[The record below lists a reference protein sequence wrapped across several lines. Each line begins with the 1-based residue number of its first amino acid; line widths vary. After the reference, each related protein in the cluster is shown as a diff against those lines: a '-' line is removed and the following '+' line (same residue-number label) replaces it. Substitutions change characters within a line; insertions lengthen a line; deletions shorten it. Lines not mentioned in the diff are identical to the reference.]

1 MTGLVGGP
9 LLVGGLEPG
18 PPGLPLNP
26 ALIEP
31 QDCLVIECVR
41 GRPQNS
47 TVEGIIQQYQ
57 QLWGLEEL
65 INSSF
70 SFDGSSFLAACRL
83 LSAI

>member
-26 ALIEP
+26 ALIER

-41 GRPQNS
+41 G
-47 TVEGIIQQYQ
+47 
-57 QLWGLEEL
+57 
-65 INSSF
+65 
-70 SFDGSSFLAACRL
+70 
-83 LSAI
+83 